1 MDINKQIIIVGS
13 GNSVPFSNEH
23 GIDPKLA
30 EIIKGNYSIGLNHFF
45 AYGEATFTSFADP
58 SFYTENYKNLKKE
71 ALIIGNKNPVL
82 IRHNYNITHPNTIL
96 LKSTNGYKGMNSF
109 TEGIYSRQL
118 VGIWATTLAIALGFK
133 EIYWLG
139 FDCCEIN
146 GQTHFY
152 QGVVDLNKKVDLTLL
167 DKKVGEDFVYRGVGR
182 KEKGKHKGQ
191 YKTSTY
197 KRPENL
203 NKQWFKPFLNE
214 TDVKIY
220 NVSPQ
225 SAINIFEKIDYDEF
239 YKRVQNNHIFQD
251 QARAN
256 IKRII
261 YDKVEKLK

>member
-1 MDINKQIIIVGS
+1 MEK

-23 GIDPKLA
+23 GIDPKLR

-45 AYGEATFTSFADP
+45 TYGKCTFTSFVDP
-58 SFYTENYKNLKKE
+58 AFYTENYKELEKE
-71 ALIIGNKNPVL
+71 ALIIGHKDPSL
-82 IRHNYNITHPNTIL
+82 IRNNYNITHPNTIL
-96 LKSTNGYKGMNSF
+96 LKSTNGYKGIHSF
-109 TEGIYSRQL
+109 TEGFYSRQL

-133 EIYWLG
+133 KIFWLG

-146 GQTHFY
+146 EQTHFY

-167 DKKVGEDFVYRGVGR
+167 DKKVGESFVYRGVGKY
-182 KEKGKHKGQ
+182 KEGKRKGQ

-203 NKQWFKPFLNE
+203 NKQWFKPFLKE

-220 NVSPQ
+220 NVSLQ
-225 SAINIFEKIDYDEF
+225 SKIDLFEKITYDEF
-239 YKRVQNNHIFQD
+239 YSKLQNNHIFQD

-256 IKRII
+256 IRRII
-261 YDKVEKLK
+261 YDKIEKLK